1 MRAALQIHCNGRA
14 GPSGIGLRQAV
25 TRAALLAI
33 ALVNGACA
41 TPGPVLTQ
49 DVAGIRTGITAAR
62 QEANDSFVAANDL
75 AREQAIA
82 RKIRRPEL
90 TLGAQ
95 DFPQPV
101 PAAAARQWDGA
112 FTILDQYGAALQSL
126 VDQRRAD
133 AAGNAV
139 ASLGQAI
146 NSSTQLQGK
155 IPDALTSVFSAFGRA
170 LVQAAAERK
179 ATDAMRAADPA
190 FRQVIDGMATAI
202 GRPAEPGSLANDVAS
217 QWDNSVLPLIEN
229 DYGLLAP
236 GDQDKRRQLL
246 QSYVRAMSARDRQLA
261 DLAQLQRSLVA
272 LGEAHSAAAKG
283 KRGDARFW
291 IERINSWADEVRARA
306 VAAKAA
312 SSGGAQK

>member
-1 MRAALQIHCNGRA
+1 M
-14 GPSGIGLRQAV
+14 V
-25 TRAALLAI
+25 TRAAMLVI
-33 ALVNGACA
+33 ALALAACA

-62 QEANDSFVAANDL
+62 QQASDSFVAANDL

-90 TLGAQ
+90 TLGAE

-133 AAGNAV
+133 ATGNAV
-139 ASLGQAI
+139 ASLGHAI
-146 NSSTQLQGK
+146 NASTLLRGK
-155 IPDALTSVFSAFGRA
+155 VPDALTSVFAAFGQA

-179 ATDAMRAADPA
+179 ATDIMRAADPA

-202 GRPAEPGSLANDVAS
+202 GRPDEPGSLANSVAS

-229 DYGLLAP
+229 DYSFIAP
-236 GDQDKRRQLL
+236 TDQERRRQLL
-246 QSYVRAMSARDRQLA
+246 QTYVKAMSARDRQLA

-272 LGEAHSAAAKG
+272 LGEAHSAAATG
-283 KRGDARFW
+283 KPGDARFW
-291 IERINSWADEVRARA
+291 IKRINSWADEVRARA
-306 VAAKAA
+306 EAAHAA
-312 SSGGAQK
+312 TPGGAQK